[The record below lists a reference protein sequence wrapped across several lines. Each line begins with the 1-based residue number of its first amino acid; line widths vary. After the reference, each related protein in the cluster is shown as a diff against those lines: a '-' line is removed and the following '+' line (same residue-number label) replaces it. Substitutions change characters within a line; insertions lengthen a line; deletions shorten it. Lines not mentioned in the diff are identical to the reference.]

1 MKKCTCCK
9 QEAEKVAKI
18 KFATLDG
25 TEIKINICEKC
36 ANKIDENL
44 FYIIVCRN
52 CQAVIWMEN
61 IERDQLSIKVQDEC
75 LRCAEPAK
83 AAHIFPMV

>member
-1 MKKCTCCK
+1 MKECTCFK
-9 QEAEKVAKI
+9 QEAEQVAKI

-25 TEIKINICEKC
+25 TEIKINICAKC

>member
-52 CQAVIWMEN
+52 CQAVILMEN
-61 IERDQLSIKVQDEC
+61 IEKEKLSIKVQDEC
-75 LRCAEPAK
+75 FRCAEPAK
-83 AAHIFPMV
+83 AAHILPML

>member
-1 MKKCTCCK
+1 MNKCTCCK

-25 TEIKINICEKC
+25 SEIKINICGIC

-44 FYIIVCRN
+44 SYLIVCRN
-52 CQAVIWMEN
+52 CKAVIWMEN
-61 IERDQLSIKVQDEC
+61 IEKEKVSIKVQDEC
-75 LRCAEPAK
+75 AMCSEPVK
-83 AAHIFPMV
+83 VTHIFPML